1 MQRCLL
7 VIAFL
12 LALAGTAAAA
22 ATPPVDVTVVR
33 KGELLQLDIVL
44 VAPVTRSEAW
54 SVMTDFDAMARYV
67 PNLHSSRITQ
77 RTGNRL
83 RVEQRGVAHWGP
95 ISHAFDT
102 VRDIELTPMD
112 AVQSRST
119 GGSLQRVR
127 SETHFSDIAD
137 GTRIEH
143 HLEFAME
150 TWMPEF
156 LAEAFLR
163 HEVTEQFEALV
174 QEMLRRRAAKP

>member
-1 MQRCLL
+1 MRRCLR
-7 VIAFL
+7 VFAFL
-12 LALAGTAAAA
+12 FALAGAAAPA
-22 ATPPVDVTVVR
+22 AALSVDVAVAR

-67 PNLHSSRITQ
+67 PNLHASRITQ
-77 RTGNRL
+77 RAGNRL
-83 RVEQRGVAHWGP
+83 RVEQSGVARWGP
-95 ISHAFDT
+95 ISHPFST
-102 VRDIELTPMD
+102 VRDVDLAPMS

-119 GGSLQRVR
+119 GGSLQHVR
-127 SETHFSDIAD
+127 SETHFSDSAG

-174 QEMLRRRAAKP
+174 QEMLRRRAAR